1 MNKKQLF
8 KLIKAGQF
16 FPKYAPGVSQFYHKM
31 NEWDGRK
38 IIEFSDE
45 DNKQIKQAVK
55 QLINDLKQYK

>member
-8 KLIKAGQF
+8 KLIKAGHF

-45 DNKQIKQAVK
+45 DNKQIKQAIK